1 MAYLP
6 TGAEE
11 RKAIPLWS
19 GLFKYFPDAL
29 VEVARLSYIG
39 NLQHNP
45 GQPLHWARE
54 KSTDQEDTI
63 LRHLL
68 DSGTVDTDGVRHS
81 TKVAWRALAKLQLE
95 LEAAVADDSE
105 LVRQEV
111 QWEADSI
118 GGALRPV
125 LVDSSPQDTPVWN
138 PYQANLFPDGEVG
151 GSKN

>member
-6 TGAEE
+6 TEAKE
-11 RKAIPLWS
+11 RKTIPLWS

-68 DSGTVDTDGVRHS
+68 IAVLWTPTGFGTVQGRMAS
-81 TKVAWRALAKLQLE
+81 TCKATTRT
-95 LEAAVADDSE
+95 
-105 LVRQEV
+105 R
-111 QWEADSI
+111 
-118 GGALRPV
+118 
-125 LVDSSPQDTPVWN
+125 SSRC
-138 PYQANLFPDGEVG
+138 
-151 GSKN
+151 